1 MSGIQIKAAFVND
14 TTAHEAARKLQ
25 ALRAL
30 EVGELQ
36 QDGML
41 TATVDDSVADRARHL
56 IQQIGGDIQSM
67 E

>member
-1 MSGIQIKAAFVND
+1 MSGIQITAAFVND
-14 TTAHEAARKLQ
+14 STAHEAARKLQ

-36 QDGML
+36 KDGML
-41 TATVDDSVADRARHL
+41 TAMVDDSVAERAMHL
-56 IQQIGGDIQSM
+56 IQQIGGNIQSM